1 MCRHPVHN
9 NNINDSFIWGIKNG
23 LLCTIDVTVYNVDL
37 LDEFEQLYMT
47 VFTSDD
53 AFKLLTQIEFDIIL
67 SNLPETIISKFD
79 KRKTLK
85 KMYIKKNQKTSEKY
99 FMILF

>member
-1 MCRHPVHN
+1 MCRHPVHKDK
-9 NNINDSFIWGIKNG
+9 INDSFIWGIKNG
-23 LLCTIDVTVYNVDL
+23 LLDTIDVTVYDVNF

-53 AFKLLTQIEFDIIL
+53 SFKLLTQVEFDIIL

-79 KRKTLK
+79 QRKTLK
-85 KMYIKKNQKTSEKY
+85 KMYIKNNQKTSEKY
-99 FMILF
+99 YMILF